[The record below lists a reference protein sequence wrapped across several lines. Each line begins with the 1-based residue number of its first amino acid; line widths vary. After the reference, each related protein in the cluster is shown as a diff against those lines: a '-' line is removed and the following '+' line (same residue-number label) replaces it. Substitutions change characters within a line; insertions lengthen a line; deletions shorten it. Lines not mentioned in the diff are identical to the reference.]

1 MPSTYAHYL
10 FGKEVYK
17 NLGDNVKNMI
27 NQNKELYLI
36 GLHGPD
42 ILFYYKPLQSN
53 SINKVGYGMHEKIA
67 SEFFEKS
74 NHIIG
79 NSNSD
84 DGKKAYILG
93 FICHYMLDSEC
104 HKYIGE
110 KIQSSGVSHAEI
122 EVEFDRY
129 LLVLDGK
136 NPIKTKLT
144 NHIIANRQ
152 IAKCISSFYDDISGK
167 DVLKALK
174 SMKRFNN
181 LLVAPGKLKRKIIV
195 KFMKKTGNYE
205 EMHGLMVNYSPN
217 PECMDSCQEL
227 HTRFTNAVLP
237 TALLIKEYF
246 GNFNNTSVKLN
257 KRFERNFE

>member
-10 FGKEVYK
+10 FGKEVYR
-17 NLGDNVKNMI
+17 NLGDNIKNMI
-27 NQNKELYLI
+27 NLNKELYLI

-53 SINKVGYGMHEKIA
+53 AINSLGYGMHEKIA

-74 NHIIG
+74 NQIIA
-79 NSNSD
+79 NSNDSD
-84 DGKKAYILG
+84 GQKAYILG

-104 HKYIGE
+104 HQYIGE

-129 LLVLDGK
+129 LLVSQDK

-144 NHIIANRQ
+144 KHIVATKSIS
-152 IAKCISSFYDDISGK
+152 KCISCFYEDVSAK
-167 DVLKALK
+167 AVLKALR
-174 SMKRFNN
+174 SMKFYND
-181 LLVAPGKLKRKIIV
+181 LLVAPGKLKRLIIE
-195 KFMKKTGNYE
+195 KMLIKTGNYE
-205 EMHGLMVNYSPN
+205 EMHGLMVNDNPN
-217 PECMDSCQEL
+217 PECIDSCEEL
-227 HTRFTNAVLP
+227 QNRFTNAVLP

-246 GNFNNTSVKLN
+246 NNLNTNSKLN

>member
-17 NLGDNVKNMI
+17 NLGDNVKHMI

-53 SINKVGYGMHEKIA
+53 SVNQVGFGLHEKIA
-67 SEFFEKS
+67 SEFFEKA
-74 NHIIG
+74 NQIIL
-79 NSNSD
+79 NSND
-84 DGKKAYILG
+84 ADGQKAYLLG

-110 KIQSSGVSHAEI
+110 KIASSGVSHAEI

-129 LLVLDGK
+129 LLVSKDK

-144 NHIIANRQ
+144 NHIVANRK
-152 IAKCISSFYDDISGK
+152 ISKCISSFYDDVTEN
-167 DVLKALK
+167 DVLIALK
-174 SMKRFNN
+174 SMKRYNN
-181 LLVAPGKLKRKIIV
+181 LLVAPGKLKRRIIF
-195 KFMKKTGNYE
+195 KLLKKTGNYE
-205 EMHGLMVNYSPN
+205 GMHGLIVNYTPN
-217 PECMDSCQEL
+217 TECLDSCEEL
-227 HTRFTNAVLP
+227 QSRFTNAVLP

-246 GNFNNTSVKLN
+246 DNFNLKGNLN
-257 KRFERNFE
+257 IRFQRNFE

>member
-10 FGKEVYK
+10 FGKEVYR
-17 NLGDNVKNMI
+17 NLGDNIKNMI
-27 NQNKELYLI
+27 NLNKELYLI
-36 GLHGPD
+36 GLLGPD

-53 SINKVGYGMHEKIA
+53 AINSLGYGMHEKIA

-74 NHIIG
+74 NQIIA
-79 NSNSD
+79 NSNDSD
-84 DGKKAYILG
+84 GQKAYILG

-110 KIQSSGVSHAEI
+110 KMQSSGVSHAEI

-129 LLVLDGK
+129 LLVDEEK

-152 IAKCISSFYDDISGK
+152 IARCIASFYDDIAEK
-167 DVLKALK
+167 DVLRALR
-174 SMKRFNN
+174 SMKRYNN
-181 LLVAPGKLKRKIIV
+181 LLLAPGKLKRKIIEV
-195 KFMKKTGNYE
+195 LLKKAGKYE
-205 EMHGLMVNYSPN
+205 ELHSLMVNYSPN
-217 PECMDSCQEL
+217 PECVDSCEEL
-227 HTRFTNAVLP
+227 QSRLKKAILP
-237 TALLIKEYF
+237 TALIIKEYF
-246 GNFNNTSVKLN
+246 NNFNTNSKLN

>member
-17 NLGDNVKNMI
+17 NLDDNIRNI
-27 NQNKELYLI
+27 IDRNKELYLI

-53 SINKVGYGMHEKIA
+53 SINKIGFGMHEKIA

-74 NHIIG
+74 SQIIM
-79 NSNSD
+79 NTNNA
-84 DGKKAYILG
+84 DGKRAYILG

-110 KIQSSGVSHAEI
+110 KIKSSGVSHAEI

-129 LLVLDGK
+129 LLVSKDK

-144 NHIIANRQ
+144 NHIVANKQ
-152 IAKCISSFYDDISGK
+152 ISKDISCFYEEVSEK
-167 DVLKALK
+167 DVLRALK
-174 SMKRFNN
+174 SMKRYNN
-181 LLVAPGKLKRKIIV
+181 LLVAPGKLKRKCLSIPI
-195 KFMKKTGNYE
+195 KI
-205 EMHGLMVNYSPN
+205 S
-217 PECMDSCQEL
+217 
-227 HTRFTNAVLP
+227 
-237 TALLIKEYF
+237 LLR
-246 GNFNNTSVKLN
+246 L
-257 KRFERNFE
+257 